1 MISMPATALLSGAAL
16 KERRVRNG
24 LGDAAVTGPPQI
36 IDVAAIGLSKSYD
49 AKAKVLD
56 NISFAVPTGEAVALI
71 GRNGAGK
78 STLLR
83 CCVGLAKIDEVNHG
97 AATGFGSLMFS
108 LLLAWSVP
116 AEAHSWR
123 DLLVSLAVV
132 PAAALGGYMAARLNA
147 RGARQ
152 STKEMR

>member
-1 MISMPATALLSGAAL
+1 MTPLKIWPVAAGIVVDVCGTLVVAVLYMSVVFGPQFADGQVTEDMLTPTHQAIGAAL
-16 KERRVRNG
+16 G
-24 LGDAAVTGPPQI
+24 LMLSALGGF
-36 IDVAAIGLSKSYD
+36 VA
-49 AKAKVLD
+49 
-56 NISFAVPTGEAVALI
+56 
-71 GRNGAGK
+71 GR
-78 STLLR
+78 
-83 CCVGLAKIDEVNHG
+83 LAKIDEVNHG